1 MNIVEIIAKVTTLNS
16 EDYSEDFIHK
26 TIISNKSVKQLTQ
39 KDYVDYP
46 SDKLYNFIYE
56 NFDEFNNIPKENI
69 RILIRNTKDYKTF

>member
-1 MNIVEIIAKVTTLNS
+1 MNIVEIIAKVTTIN
-16 EDYSEDFIHK
+16 SEDFIHK

-39 KDYVDYP
+39 KDYADYP